1 MMGLTQLGQMLHEE
15 HQRTLS
21 LLNSLESR
29 ILGPAANVPLSPD
42 SDDDRRQLKTVID
55 VVDQDVD
62 RHFGFEEEVL
72 FPLLAEHGASDMT
85 EMLMQE
91 HELIRPLA
99 ARIKELALQALD
111 GGLDDT
117 AWGDFK
123 TLGMELVEREMFHI
137 QKEEMGLVQGL
148 SYFLDPD
155 TDREL
160 SLRYAEVRG

>member
-1 MMGLTQLGQMLHEE
+1 MMGMTELGRMLHEE

-21 LLNSLESR
+21 LLNNLEGR
-29 ILGPAANVPLSPD
+29 ILGPGANVPMSAD
-42 SDDDRRQLKTVID
+42 SDDDRKQLRDVIE

-72 FPLLAEHGASDMT
+72 FPLLAEHGAGDMT

-91 HELIRPLA
+91 HALIRPLA
-99 ARIKELALQALD
+99 ARLKELALRALD
-111 GGLDDT
+111 GGLDAI

-148 SYFLDPD
+148 GYFLDPE

-160 SLRYAEVRG
+160 SLRYAEIRG

>member
-21 LLNSLESR
+21 LLNNLESR
-29 ILGPAANVPLSPD
+29 ILGPAANVPMSPD

-72 FPLLAEHGASDMT
+72 FPLLAEHGATDMT

-111 GGLDDT
+111 GGLDDA

-123 TLGMELVEREMFHI
+123 TLGMELIEREMFHI

-160 SLRYAEVRG
+160 SLRYADVRG

>member
-1 MMGLTQLGQMLHEE
+1 
-15 HQRTLS
+15 
-21 LLNSLESR
+21 
-29 ILGPAANVPLSPD
+29 
-42 SDDDRRQLKTVID
+42 
-55 VVDQDVD
+55 
-62 RHFGFEEEVL
+62 
-72 FPLLAEHGASDMT
+72 
-85 EMLMQE
+85 MQE

-99 ARIKELALQALD
+99 ARIKELAVLALD
-111 GGLDDT
+111 GGLDDST
-117 AWGDFK
+117 WGEFK

>member
-1 MMGLTQLGQMLHEE
+1 MMGLTQLGQMLHDE

-21 LLNSLESR
+21 LLNNLESR
-29 ILGPAANVPLSPD
+29 ILGPAANVPMSPE
-42 SDDDRRQLKTVID
+42 SDDDLRQLRNVIE

-72 FPLLAEHGASDMT
+72 FPLLSEHGATDMT
-85 EMLMQE
+85 EMLMQK

-99 ARIKELALQALD
+99 ARIKELAVLALD
-111 GGLDDT
+111 GGLDDST
-117 AWGDFK
+117 WGEFK